1 MLINNTKLHTMIKR
15 ISISI
20 ITALL
25 TGAVTLLGYKMFFES
40 AEVTIVKEDSPNSFV
55 RMAVPMPSSGSV
67 DFVEAAE
74 FALPTVVHVKTATK
88 MQQRRPANPLEE
100 FFFGPRPNQPQI
112 QRGTGSGVIVS
123 SDGYI
128 VTNNHVIANASEIEV
143 VLHDG
148 REMPAKVIGTDP
160 STDLALMKIE
170 QVDLNYAVFANSDAV
185 KVGEWVLALGN
196 PFNLT
201 NTVTHGIISAKGRSI
216 NIINRHLQGANTA
229 IEAFIQTDAAVNPGN
244 SGGALVN
251 TRGELVGI
259 NTAISSRSGSFEG
272 YSFAIPSNIV
282 KKVMDDIVEF
292 GVVQRAFIG
301 VQISELSQTKAR
313 ELKLDN
319 RNGVLV
325 NGISKG
331 GAAEDAG
338 IKEDDVIVSIDGK
351 EVRTPAQLQERI
363 GRKRPGDVVAVEVIR
378 SGKSKTFEII
388 LRNEDGTTKAVE
400 KDYISSEVG
409 LGAEFEEIEKE
420 DKIRLKVNGGLRIS
434 ELRSGKL
441 MREGIPEGFII
452 THIDRQAITSIDEL
466 KSTVDKLQRGQGV
479 MIEGRFPD
487 GRKGFFAFEW

>member
-1 MLINNTKLHTMIKR
+1 MIKR
-15 ISISI
+15 ISLSI
-20 ITALL
+20 VTALL
-25 TGAVTLLGYKMFFES
+25 TGALTLLGYKMFFES
-40 AEVTIVKEDSPNSFV
+40 PEVTIINEESPSSFV
-55 RMAVPMPSSGSV
+55 KMASASPAAIGV

-74 FALPTVVHVKTATK
+74 FALPTVVHVKTAVK
-88 MQQRRPANPLEE
+88 MQQRRPSNPLEE

-112 QRGTGSGVIVS
+112 QRGTGSGVVVS
-123 SDGYI
+123 PDGYI
-128 VTNNHVIANASEIEV
+128 VTNNHVIAHASEIEV
-143 VLHDG
+143 ILHDG
-148 REMPAKVIGTDP
+148 SELPAKVIGTDP

-170 QVDLNYAVFANSDAV
+170 RDDLNYAIFANSDDV
-185 KVGEWVLALGN
+185 RVGEWVLALGN

-251 TRGELVGI
+251 TNGELIGI

-301 VQISELSQTKAR
+301 VQITELSQTKAR
-313 ELKLDN
+313 ELKLEN
-319 RNGVLV
+319 RNGILV

-331 GAAEDAG
+331 GAAEIAG
-338 IKEDDVIVSIDGK
+338 IKEDDVIVSIDGR

-363 GRKRPGDVVAVEVIR
+363 GRKRPGDGVTVEVIR
-378 SGKSKTFEII
+378 KGKSKTFDLV
-388 LRNEDGTTKAVE
+388 LRNEDGTTEAVE
-400 KDYISSEVG
+400 KDYIASELG
-409 LGAEFEEIEKE
+409 LGADFEEIEKD
-420 DKIRLKVNGGLRIS
+420 DKVRLKVNGGLRIK

-452 THIDRQAITSIDEL
+452 THIDRQAITSLDDLKKTIDSL
-466 KSTVDKLQRGQGV
+466 KRGQGV